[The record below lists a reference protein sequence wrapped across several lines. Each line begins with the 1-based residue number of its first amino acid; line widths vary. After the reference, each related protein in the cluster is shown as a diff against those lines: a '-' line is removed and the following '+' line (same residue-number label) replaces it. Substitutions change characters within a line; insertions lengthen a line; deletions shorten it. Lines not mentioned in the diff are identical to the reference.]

1 LILGAL
7 ASAFSASAQERMPP
21 VPPDTYDAAQKK
33 AAEEFQAAR
42 KAPVSG
48 PFSIL
53 IRIPE
58 LMTANRMMGDYLRL
72 KPSIGTTLSE
82 LVILITA
89 REWTQ
94 DYEWH
99 VHAPIALKQGISQEI
114 IDAIAAGRRP
124 TGMNED
130 QEICYDFT
138 IELQRSKR
146 VSDATYARAKALRR
160 NRRFGYRRD
169 QRLLHQPRHDIK
181 HGAFSDSGRRPTLA
195 AFPGVVDTKLPRKWL
210 TCVSPRELDLSNPR
224 EDIMPRVIAAVAAIA
239 LLLAPLAAR
248 AQDWPT
254 RAVTMVVP
262 YAAGGP
268 IDTLAR
274 ILAARLSEILGQQ
287 VVVENVPGAGGM
299 TGSSRVAKAAPD
311 GYTVLLSGSAVPRHQ
326 PDPLQEA
333 ALQRSDRFRAR
344 RAVFR
349 FRARGDRAQG
359 PAGEH
364 ACRVRRLRQGQ
375 SGQNAVRLRRGGL
388 RHARLRR
395 SAQRRHGHSDH
406 ARALSRLGAG
416 HAGSH
421 RRPHRLRRRADLD
434 RAAAD

>member
-94 DYEWH
+94 DYQWH
-99 VHAPIALKQGISQEI
+99 AHAPIALKQGISQEI

-138 IELQRSKR
+138 IELQRSKP
-146 VSDATYARAKALRR
+146 VSDATYARALK
-160 NRRFGYRRD
+160 RFGETGVLDIAGISGYYTNLAMTLNTARFPIPAGG
-169 QRLLHQPRHDIK
+169 QRLPR
-181 HGAFSDSGRRPTLA
+181 
-195 AFPGVVDTKLPRKWL
+195 FP
-210 TCVSPRELDLSNPR
+210 E
-224 EDIMPRVIAAVAAIA
+224 
-239 LLLAPLAAR
+239 
-248 AQDWPT
+248 
-254 RAVTMVVP
+254 
-262 YAAGGP
+262 
-268 IDTLAR
+268 
-274 ILAARLSEILGQQ
+274 
-287 VVVENVPGAGGM
+287 
-299 TGSSRVAKAAPD
+299 
-311 GYTVLLSGSAVPRHQ
+311 
-326 PDPLQEA
+326 
-333 ALQRSDRFRAR
+333 
-344 RAVFR
+344 
-349 FRARGDRAQG
+349 
-359 PAGEH
+359 
-364 ACRVRRLRQGQ
+364 
-375 SGQNAVRLRRGGL
+375 
-388 RHARLRR
+388 
-395 SAQRRHGHSDH
+395 
-406 ARALSRLGAG
+406 
-416 HAGSH
+416 
-421 RRPHRLRRRADLD
+421 
-434 RAAAD
+434 